1 MENIITTILINFE
14 ILNNP
19 KEQEYSEIFI
29 GILII
34 NSFLIIGL
42 ILNQNDSTKD
52 SIVSQNSN
60 STANPLENLTWIL
73 LILQLFLL
81 LIKVKI

>member
-19 KEQEYSEIFI
+19 FEFPGIFI

-60 STANPLENLTWIL
+60 STTNPLESLTWIL
-73 LILQLFLL
+73 LILQLVLL